1 MTLDLIFHGAT
12 AATRTL
18 DQLAR
23 DLGVSVDLLD
33 ARTTAM
39 EIFAA
44 TVLTVRLDGPTE
56 RLDAAG
62 PWFARRGIHR
72 LAAA

>member
-1 MTLDLIFHGAT
+1 MTFDLIIHGANG
-12 AATRTL
+12 ATRTL
-18 DQLAR
+18 EQLAR
-23 DLGVSVDLLD
+23 DLGVSVHLVA
-33 ARTTAM
+33 ARTTGM

-72 LAAA
+72 LAA